1 MSDYN
6 KLLLGFIFSVIGTAF
21 GWILNQAS
29 QWFCARQED
38 KKNLKKVLYNL
49 LEIYYIFLRSDIE
62 KFTKKITEKI
72 FALLPKDQQTIQ
84 SKRDLTSIY
93 KDFAEYLL
101 KPELLDEF
109 KKIEAGYQESIKT
122 LATIDPLM
130 AYYLSG
136 KTSILEGF
144 GKVENY
150 FEQLKQTYPT
160 EATEIESGA
169 KQVMSILKLG
179 IFDETIKDLEG
190 DILDIAWKINPVV
203 WFKTKRTIRR
213 IKQNTS
219 KQIDKNIDEFLE
231 KLKHSTELV

>member
-6 KLLLGFIFSVIGTAF
+6 KLLWGFIFSLIGTAF
-21 GWILNQAS
+21 GWTLNQAS
-29 QWFCARQED
+29 QWFRARQED
-38 KKNLKKVLYNL
+38 EKNLKKVLYNL

-62 KFTKKITEKI
+62 KFTERITDKIY
-72 FALLPKDQQTIQ
+72 ALIPEDEQTIQ
-84 SKRDLTSIY
+84 SKRDLTSIC
-93 KDFAEYLL
+93 KDFAESLL

-109 KKIEAGYQESIKT
+109 KKIEVSYQESVKT
-122 LATIDPLM
+122 LATIDPLT

-144 GKVENY
+144 EKVENY

-169 KQVMSILKLG
+169 KQVMNTLKPDIL
-179 IFDETIKDLEG
+179 DETIKDLEG

-203 WFKTKRTIRR
+203 WFKTKRTIQR

-219 KQIDKNIDEFLE
+219 RQVDKNIDEFLE
-231 KLKHSTELV
+231 KLKHSTGLA